1 MPPSPG
7 RRARSAGV
15 ALPPTLTSWH
25 GVFGPGQ
32 RREREILEETTRQT
46 QTHRQKDNGK
56 KNTDSH

>member
-7 RRARSAGV
+7 RRAHSAGV
-15 ALPPTLTSWH
+15 APPPTLTSWH

-32 RREREILEETTRQT
+32 RREREIQTTRQT